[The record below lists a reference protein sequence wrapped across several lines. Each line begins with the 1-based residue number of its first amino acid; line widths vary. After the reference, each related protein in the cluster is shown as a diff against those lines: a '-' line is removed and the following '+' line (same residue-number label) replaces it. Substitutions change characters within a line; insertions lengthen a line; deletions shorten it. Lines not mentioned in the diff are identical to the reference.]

1 MSIGRNRSKSASHTI
16 AESIAE
22 LVRELSEEALE
33 PLRDDYVLA
42 RGNLALAQPD
52 LAMWWR
58 CSRDPGTNPWS
69 RYASSLSHSAPGSA
83 RHPHRRRRSSV

>member
-1 MSIGRNRSKSASHTI
+1 MSIGRYRSKSVSHTL

-22 LVRELSEEALE
+22 LVRELGEEALE
-33 PLRDDYVLA
+33 PLRDEYALA

-58 CSRDPGTNPWS
+58 CSRESGALPWT
-69 RYASSLSHSAPGSA
+69 RYASPPAHSAPGSA
-83 RHPHRRRRSSV
+83 RHPHWRRRSSV

>member
-1 MSIGRNRSKSASHTI
+1 MSIGKNRSRSASHAI

-22 LVRELSEEALE
+22 LVHEFGGETLE
-33 PLRDDYVLA
+33 SLRDEHALA

-58 CSRDPGTNPWS
+58 CSREPGVVPWS
-69 RYASSLSHSAPGSA
+69 RYAPPLAQSAPGSGH
-83 RHPHRRRRSSV
+83 HPHWRRRSSV